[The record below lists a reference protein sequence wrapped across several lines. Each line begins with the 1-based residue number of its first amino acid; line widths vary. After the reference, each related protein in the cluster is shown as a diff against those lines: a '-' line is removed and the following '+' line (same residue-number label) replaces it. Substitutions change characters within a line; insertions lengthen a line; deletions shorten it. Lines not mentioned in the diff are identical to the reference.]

1 MNDTLAKRLRE
12 WHDSGFDPLYV
23 DLVTAVLNRVAQGM
37 NDSAIL
43 SYLDYRKRGV
53 PAGSEER
60 AVIDDVA
67 RAFVTEGSLLRD
79 DVTTI
84 RQAEERAERE
94 RLRRA
99 KKAAKDLPL
108 LPGVSD
114 DVYRLWCLEQRYKNS
129 LIPPGARGGG
139 RSGRRRKKGAW
150 RPRPRPNATHL
161 EEVFVK
167 RNA

>member
-1 MNDTLAKRLRE
+1 VQVRYWKDVE
-12 WHDSGFDPLYV
+12 GDPFFLE
-23 DLVTAVLNRVAQGM
+23 LVESVLNRVAQGM
-37 NDSAIL
+37 DDSAIL

-60 AVIDDVA
+60 AVIEDVA

-79 DVTTI
+79 DVTAI

-99 KKAAKDLPL
+99 KEAAKDLPI

-114 DVYRLWCLEQRYKNS
+114 DVYRLWRLEQR
-129 LIPPGARGGG
+129 
-139 RSGRRRKKGAW
+139 
-150 RPRPRPNATHL
+150 
-161 EEVFVK
+161 
-167 RNA
+167 

>member
-1 MNDTLAKRLRE
+1 
-12 WHDSGFDPLYV
+12 
-23 DLVTAVLNRVAQGM
+23 M

-79 DVTTI
+79 DVTAI
-84 RQAEERAERE
+84 RQAEERAEQE

-99 KKAAKDLPL
+99 KEAAKDSPL

-114 DVYRLWCLEQRYKNS
+114 DVYRLWQLEQRYKNS
-129 LIPPGARGGG
+129 LIPPGARGRG

-150 RPRPRPNATHL
+150 RSRSRPRPNATHL
-161 EEVFVK
+161 EEVIVK
-167 RNA
+167 HNA